1 MTEQVAAQSQAVP
14 GITSAAPEA
23 GAPAAAPVAPA
34 APVVAALTVP
44 DEPAPA
50 PDLDTS
56 VQFDYDPTGD
66 AGLDYALG
74 YIGRL
79 GYGTD
84 HPAVAACR
92 AGNFGL
98 LKAELAGLGPK
109 APGYAEVI
117 ALAEQAYAN
126 NVKTAGE
133 KDAKLGEYCVS
144 AAGSPENWQAV
155 QGWASAN
162 ADPAEKQQINAA
174 LAQGGLM
181 AEAAVN
187 MLVQLYSKSNTLP
200 QEPASAVRSDAN
212 GTAPSGGGALTAA
225 QYGAA
230 VAALSRANGGRDM
243 TNSQEYVSLQT
254 RRLQGRSQGI

>member
-1 MTEQVAAQSQAVP
+1 MSEQAENQVP
-14 GITSAAPEA
+14 GITAPEA
-23 GAPAAAPVAPA
+23 APAPAAPAAPVAP
-34 APVVAALTVP
+34 VSLSVP
-44 DEPAPA
+44 PAPA
-50 PDLDTS
+50 PTPDLDTS

-92 AGNFGL
+92 DGNFGL

-117 ALAEQAYAN
+117 ALAEKAYAD
-126 NVKTAGE
+126 NVAKSGE
-133 KDAKLGEYCVS
+133 KEAKLGQYCVQ
-144 AAGSPENWQAV
+144 AAGSQENWSAV
-155 QGWASAN
+155 QSWASAN

-187 MLVQLYSKSNTLP
+187 MLVQLYSKSNTLS
-200 QEPASAVRSDAN
+200 QEPANAVRSDAS
-212 GTAPSGGGALTAA
+212 GGVATGGGALTAA

-230 VAALSRANGGRDM
+230 VAALSRANGGRDH
-243 TNSQEYVSLQT
+243 TGTAEYAALQA
-254 RRLQGRSQGI
+254 RRLQGRRQGI

>member
-1 MTEQVAAQSQAVP
+1 MSEQAESQVP
-14 GITSAAPEA
+14 GIT
-23 GAPAAAPVAPA
+23 APAAPSAPA
-34 APVVAALTVP
+34 APVVPAAPAAPVTLTVP
-44 DEPAPA
+44 PVAPPT

-56 VQFDYDPTGD
+56 VQFEYDPTGD

-98 LKAELAGLGPK
+98 LKAELAGLGSK

-126 NVKTAGE
+126 NVKSVSE
-133 KDAKLGEYCVS
+133 KEAKLGEYCVS
-144 AAGSPENWQAV
+144 AAGSQENWSAV
-155 QGWASAN
+155 QSWASAN

-174 LAQGGLM
+174 LAQGGLI
-181 AEAAVN
+181 AEAAIN
-187 MLVQLYSKSNTLP
+187 MLVQLYSKQNTLA
-200 QEPASAVRSDAN
+200 QEPASAVRSDASG
-212 GTAPSGGGALTAA
+212 GTPSGGGALTAA

-230 VAALSRANGGRDM
+230 VAALSRANGGRDH
-243 TNSQEYVSLQT
+243 TGTAEYAALQA
-254 RRLQGRSQGI
+254 RRLQGRRQGI

>member
-1 MTEQVAAQSQAVP
+1 MSDQVATTAVP
-14 GITSAAPEA
+14 GITSTAPEA
-23 GAPAAAPVAPA
+23 APQAAPPA
-34 APVVAALTVP
+34 SPPAPVTPVALEVP
-44 DEPAPA
+44 PAPA
-50 PDLDTS
+50 PVPDLDTS
-56 VQFDYDPTGD
+56 VQFEYDPTGD

-126 NVKTAGE
+126 NLKSVGE
-133 KDAKLGEYCVS
+133 KEAKLGEYCVS
-144 AAGSPENWQAV
+144 AAGSQENWQAV
-155 QGWASAN
+155 QSWASAN

-187 MLVQLYSKSNTLP
+187 LLVQLYSKQNTLP
-200 QEPASAVRSDAN
+200 QEPASAVRTDAT
-212 GTAPSGGGALTAA
+212 GGAPTGGGALTAA
-225 QYGAA
+225 QYGTA
-230 VAALSRANGGRDM
+230 VAALSRANGGKDM
-243 TNSQEYVSLQT
+243 TNSPEYAALQT
-254 RRLQGRSQGI
+254 RRLQGRRQGI